1 MIDIGKPDEPTKP
14 GGTPPAGGPPTPG
27 APTPPPGGLSTPPPK
42 PAGTGLGAISS
53 ATAEPTLK
61 EVMET
66 LKEIKEILARVETKC
81 GG

>member
-1 MIDIGKPDEPTKP
+1 MFDIDKPDEPTKP
-14 GGTPPAGGPPTPG
+14 GGTPPAGGPPTPSG
-27 APTPPPGGLSTPPPK
+27 PSKPPPGGPPIPPK

>member
-1 MIDIGKPDEPTKP
+1 MIDIDKPDEPTKL
-14 GGTPPAGGPPTPG
+14 GGTPPAGGPPTP
-27 APTPPPGGLSTPPPK
+27 PSGGLSTPPPK